1 MNKVD
6 HPFVP
11 GWQGDRSWTAPGEP
25 PSAFVT
31 FEAGDLGAP
40 FRIAHGRDMMFDHGE
55 LVQDYNFLDYF
66 FGDPAAPVRAR
77 HYLGE
82 RSVAVY
88 LPGLPED
95 ANLAQARAAFPE
107 DALRYLRRR
116 FHAIEVLTGEGYCE
130 LWTAA

>member
-1 MNKVD
+1 MSKVD

-11 GWQGDRSWTAPGEP
+11 GWQGMAGWTAPGEP
-25 PSAFVT
+25 PSPFLS

-40 FRIAHGRDMMFDHGE
+40 FRITHGRDMMFDHGE

-82 RSVAVY
+82 RSVAAY

-107 DALRYLRRR
+107 DVLRYLQRR
-116 FHAIEVLTGEGYCE
+116 FNAVEVLTGEGYCE
-130 LWTAA
+130 LWASA